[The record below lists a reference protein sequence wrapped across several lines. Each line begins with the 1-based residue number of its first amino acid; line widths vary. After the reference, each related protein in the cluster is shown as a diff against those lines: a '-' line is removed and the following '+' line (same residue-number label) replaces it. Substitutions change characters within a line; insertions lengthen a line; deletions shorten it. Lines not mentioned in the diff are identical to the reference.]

1 MTKILWLIALAL
13 LPWLATR
20 LDAPK
25 WAVLLTL
32 VPFGLLAMSMGDSD
46 EEMFG
51 DASPKVGRFLFL
63 GLGMGMGM
71 GSVALGLVAFSL
83 RGSASMLGLIWWVL
97 PIAVVLLVIGVIR
110 LFRQ

>member
-25 WAVLLTL
+25 WAVLLSL

-63 GLGMGMGM
+63 LLGIGG
-71 GSVALGLVAFSL
+71 VALGAVAFSL
-83 RGSASMLGLIWWVL
+83 RGSDSMLGLVWWIL
-97 PIAVVLLVIGVIR
+97 PIAIVLLVLGIVR
-110 LFRQ
+110 LFRD

>member
-25 WAVLLTL
+25 WAVLLSL

-51 DASPKVGRFLFL
+51 DASSKVGRLLFL
-63 GLGMGMGM
+63 LLGIGG
-71 GSVALGLVAFSL
+71 VALGAVAFSL
-83 RGSASMLGLIWWVL
+83 RGSDSMLGLVWWIL
-97 PIAVVLLVIGVIR
+97 PIAIVLLVLGIVR
-110 LFRQ
+110 LFRD

>member
-63 GLGMGMGM
+63 GLGMGG
-71 GSVALGLVAFSL
+71 VALGLVAFSL
-83 RGSASMLGLIWWVL
+83 QGSASMLGLIWWVL